1 MEQNSTVY
9 RSDEINHIMGALAK
23 AQGTY
28 KPLITNQDAPGGRFA
43 NLQSILQATRESLSS
58 NGLAFHQYID
68 LQDDGA
74 GAVLLVTMLG
84 HESGQ
89 FVSSRAR
96 IISAA
101 TERQTGTIYEIYK
114 RRHATLLLGVA
125 PSENDPM
132 AFDDNGEELAEKQL
146 INILRKPKEPLREP
160 IDRNDVINK
169 DQYEE
174 LLIELSGYEVIAKD
188 IMEVYGIETLAD
200 LPRGEYHRARSKIL
214 KIKKTQEE
222 YERRKN

>member
-1 MEQNSTVY
+1 
-9 RSDEINHIMGALAK
+9 MGALAK

-28 KPLITNQDAPGGRFA
+28 KPLIANQDAPGRKFS
-43 NLQSILQATRESLSS
+43 NLQAILQATRESLSS
-58 NGLAFHQYID
+58 NGLALHQYID

-89 FVSSRAR
+89 FISSRAR
-96 IISAA
+96 IITGSN
-101 TERQTGTIYEIYK
+101 ERQTGNIYEIYK
-114 RRHATLLLGVA
+114 RRHASMLLGIA
-125 PSENDPM
+125 PSDSDPF
-132 AFDDNGEELAEKQL
+132 AFDDDGEELAEKQL
-146 INILRKPKEPLREP
+146 INTLRKPKEPLREP
-160 IDRNDVINK
+160 IDRNDVVNK
-169 DQYEE
+169 EQYEE
-174 LLIELSGYEVIAKD
+174 LLIELSGHESIAKD

-222 YERRKN
+222 YERRKS